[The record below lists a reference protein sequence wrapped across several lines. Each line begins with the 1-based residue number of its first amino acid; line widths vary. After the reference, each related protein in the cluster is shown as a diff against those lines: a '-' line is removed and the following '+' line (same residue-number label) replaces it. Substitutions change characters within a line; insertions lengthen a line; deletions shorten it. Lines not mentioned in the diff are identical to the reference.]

1 MRRVAVAL
9 LAFGVCAP
17 FAGGAPAA
25 GRCGG
30 RLPQAPAG
38 LPAPV
43 AITTGCGRFAI
54 DRDGRITRTP
64 NRLPVPRGAAWY
76 PADGAW
82 YKLEDGHLVVGRW
95 HRRLWRSQSRFT
107 PGYDI
112 GALTIG
118 PHALA
123 FSYGNSTR
131 LFVAGLGSPEREV
144 ADGEYPLGWTRA
156 GALFTRARRGGEL
169 RLRHASGDLARTLA
183 TGIFDY
189 AFDGTNAELDF
200 VDSGRVL
207 RTDGSAPVAFARLR
221 RLGLSRRPELD
232 PLGRLLALR
241 DQRRI
246 VVLRRDGSLL
256 ASTTVPRRRSR
267 VDGVSSPMVAARDS
281 RSVAFALTRGNT
293 AYGSRGSETVYVLR
307 AGKRRATA
315 VYSVQLR
322 FAVCERGADL
332 AWHGRWLL
340 YSASEGN
347 VVVMDG
353 PSRRRMLDLTR
364 TVLRLPGSHG
374 GEGHANVTASWS
386 GRPS

>member
-1 MRRVAVAL
+1 VAL
-9 LAFGVCAP
+9 LALGLGTP

-30 RLPQAPAG
+30 RLPRAPAG

-43 AITTGCGRFAI
+43 AITTECGRFRI
-54 DRDGRITRTP
+54 GRDGRITRTP
-64 NRLPVPRGAAWY
+64 NHLPVPRGAAWY

-82 YKLEDGHLVVGRW
+82 YKLEDGHIVVGRW
-95 HRRLWRSQSRFT
+95 RQRLWRSQGRFT
-107 PGYDI
+107 PGYDV

-131 LFVAGLGSPEREV
+131 LYVAGLGSAEREV

-156 GALFTRARRGGEL
+156 GDLFTRAGRHGEL
-169 RLRHASGDLARTLA
+169 RLRHASGDLALTLA

-189 AFDGTNAELDF
+189 AFDRTNGEVDF
-200 VDSGRVL
+200 VRNGRVL
-207 RTDGSAPVAFARLR
+207 RTNGLAPVGFADLARLE
-221 RLGLSRRPELD
+221 LTRRPDLN

-246 VVLRRDGSLL
+246 VVLRRNGSLF
-256 ASTTVPRRRSR
+256 ASARIPPRRSR
-267 VDGVSSPMVAARDS
+267 VDGISSAFTAAPDGRA
-281 RSVAFALTRGNT
+281 VAFAAARALH
-293 AYGSRGSETVYVLR
+293 GSLGVEMIYLLR
-307 AGKRRATA
+307 AGTRRVAA
-315 VYSVQLR
+315 VHSVHLR
-322 FAVCERGADL
+322 FAVCERAADL

-347 VVVMDG
+347 VVVVDG
-353 PSRRRMLDLTR
+353 DRRRRGIELTR

-374 GEGHANVTASWS
+374 GEGHANVNASWS
-386 GRPS
+386 GRQG